1 MEDDESWLYGDDP
14 PAEASADADIKIEAE
29 LDIKIEAD
37 DVSIFITLHLKKMGN
52 VWKTPG

>member
-1 MEDDESWLYGDDP
+1 MEDDESWLYGDDQP
-14 PAEASADADIKIEAE
+14 TEASADADIKIEAE

-52 VWKTPG
+52 VWKSTV